1 MRWSLRELASGAWGL
16 SLGVLAAGCGPVGGG
31 GDAAVIGD
39 AGPARLVLGTGE
51 TSFTPIAEGQT
62 LELARGCQGLQHVW
76 TALDEQGLD
85 PRGLRV
91 TLALTRVGDGTVV
104 SAPFDVRLTFDGTD
118 AGDATLSGLM
128 LVVPTPDAA
137 IGPELVMTGTLVDRA
152 GRTASAS
159 VHVRVVWGTQ
169 VCG

>member
-1 MRWSLRELASGAWGL
+1 MSRW
-16 SLGVLAAGCGPVGGG
+16 LAAMLAVATIGGCAPLGGG
-31 GDAAVIGD
+31 SDAGPTD
-39 AGPARLVLGTGE
+39 AGPALVALGTGE

-76 TALDEQGLD
+76 TALRAEGLD
-85 PRGLRV
+85 PRGVRV
-91 TLALTRVGDGTVV
+91 TLMLARVGDGTVV
-104 SAPFDVRLTFDGTD
+104 SAPFDVRLTFDGAD

-159 VHVRVVWGTQ
+159 VHVHVVWGTQ